1 MATGT
6 PKWDPSHGNRMATA
20 TPAGPLLL
28 ALGAADASPALR
40 SAPLAG
46 SRRAVKQLSA
56 GFFSVCRVVL
66 MVMTA
71 LVAGG
76 AVASPSTS
84 SEPVPRPSR
93 GHVEAALTVRARA

>member
-1 MATGT
+1 MATGWQQQ
-6 PKWDPSHGNRMATA
+6 PQRDPFS
-20 TPAGPLLL
+20 
-28 ALGAADASPALR
+28 LGAADASLLALR

-46 SRRAVKQLSA
+46 SRRAVKQLST

-66 MVMTA
+66 MVLGA
-71 LVAGG
+71 LAAGG

-84 SEPVPRPSR
+84 SDQVPRPSR